1 MRKVALMDQG
11 AVFNIVFAAIA
22 SVGGAGAIV
31 AACVRFA
38 SKRLSEAMLKK
49 YQAKLE
55 KDIEQYKSELNREAE
70 RYKTKLSSLTF
81 VTQRQFD
88 TEFTAYQT
96 LFDSLFEFSAHTAN
110 LYPVF
115 DQVPVDENE
124 RKEMYRQRYED
135 YCAAFNRFSETLEK
149 NAPFIPKRNY
159 DIFSNLRT
167 EAYEIAC
174 MYLDV
179 RIVDDP
185 DFRTDHHAI
194 ARDNYKK
201 TKQFNE
207 NVNAAKDAIRDYLTT
222 LKVER

>member
-11 AVFNIVFAAIA
+11 TVFNIVFAAIA

-38 SKRLSEAMLKK
+38 SKHLSEAMLKK

-96 LFDSLFEFSAHTAN
+96 LFDSLFKFSAHTAN

-124 RKEMYRQRYED
+124 REEMYRQRYED

-149 NAPFIPKRNY
+149 NAPFIPKENY
-159 DIFSNLRT
+159 DRFSSLRA
-167 EAYEIAC
+167 EAHEIAC
-174 MYLDV
+174 MYFDI
-179 RIVDDP
+179 RIIDDP
-185 DFRTDHHAI
+185 DFREDYCAI
-194 ARDNYKK
+194 ARGNYEK
-201 TKQFNE
+201 TEKFNKD
-207 NVNAAKDAIRDYLTT
+207 VNAAKDAIRDYLAT
-222 LKVER
+222 LKVEK

>member
-11 AVFNIVFAAIA
+11 TVFNIVFAAIA

-96 LFDSLFEFSAHTAN
+96 LFDSLFKFSAHTAN

-115 DQVPVDENE
+115 DQVPVDENKRE
-124 RKEMYRQRYED
+124 EMYRQRYED

-149 NAPFIPKRNY
+149 NAPFIPKENY
-159 DIFSNLRT
+159 DRFSSLRA
-167 EAYEIAC
+167 EAHEIAC
-174 MYLDV
+174 MYFDI
-179 RIVDDP
+179 RIIDDP
-185 DFRTDHHAI
+185 DFREDYCAI
-194 ARDNYKK
+194 ARGNYEK
-201 TKQFNE
+201 TEKFNKD
-207 NVNAAKDAIRDYLTT
+207 VNAAKDAIRDYLAT
-222 LKVER
+222 LKVEK

>member
-1 MRKVALMDQG
+1 MDQG
-11 AVFNIVFAAIA
+11 TVFNIVFAAIA

-38 SKRLSEAMLKK
+38 SKHLSEAMLKK

-96 LFDSLFEFSAHTAN
+96 LFDSLFKFSAHTAN

-124 RKEMYRQRYED
+124 REEMYRQRYED

-149 NAPFIPKRNY
+149 NAPFIPKENY
-159 DIFSNLRT
+159 DRFSSLRA
-167 EAYEIAC
+167 EAHEIAC
-174 MYLDV
+174 MYFDI
-179 RIVDDP
+179 RIIDDP
-185 DFRTDHHAI
+185 DFREDYCAI
-194 ARDNYKK
+194 ARGNYEK
-201 TKQFNE
+201 TEKFNKD
-207 NVNAAKDAIRDYLTT
+207 VNAAKDAIRDYLAT
-222 LKVER
+222 LKVEK